1 MTELTPS
8 ADDRGA
14 TNAPPR
20 SVAPGIA
27 ALLPPGWVVLHMDAR
42 ASDEVK
48 SIVTHVMQTVTP
60 DKRDIARARLR
71 AMLQNL
77 VAKSQDSGVWEVW
90 LPISETAG
98 IHIPASV
105 AVAPLPKQPAAGATM
120 HDTLLSLSAASAGSR
135 AVTVGGVLAV
145 RVVADRLAQYDETG
159 ELTAPATRLVNYIVS
174 PTAPGQPWITFTASL
189 FVPGT
194 SDSAEIVEALEF
206 LCDALMSSVSFSPKE
221 PTE

>member
-1 MTELTPS
+1 MTDLTPP
-8 ADDRGA
+8 ANDGTT
-14 TNAPPR
+14 TNALPR
-20 SVAPGIA
+20 SAAPRIA
-27 ALLPPGWVVLHMDAR
+27 VLLPPGWVVLHMDAR

-48 SIVTHVMQTVTP
+48 SIVTHVMQTVAP
-60 DKRDIARARLR
+60 DKRDLARARLR

-105 AVAPLPKQPAAGATM
+105 AVAPLPKQPAAGGTV

-145 RVVADRLAQYDETG
+145 RVVADRLAHYDEAG

-174 PTAPGQPWITFTASL
+174 PTSPGQPWITFTASL

-206 LCDALMSSVSFSPKE
+206 LCDALMSSVSFSSKE
-221 PTE
+221 SAE